1 MPQAWRNA
9 SCLSPT
15 PSTPLPT
22 PLPASIGCCPLH
34 LSRLHVGNSVVAVA
48 VAVVAVDNCTFGW
61 LAAFCS
67 HFAAIEI
74 VYRLTGNC
82 DLCKLQLDTFATAKC
97 GMNEDVDF
105 AGDFLRIISSVV
117 CCFDSA
123 CCCCCC
129 CCYCCCYAWPLVC
142 LLTWKI
148 RRDSRCWGS
157 RHSTQHTPH
166 TNLATNWIV
175 FVSINIFIGKLFA
188 HPTKKKKKKNY
199 TANRN
204 QNRS

>member
-9 SCLSPT
+9 SCLFHCPLSSPLL
-15 PSTPLPT
+15 S
-22 PLPASIGCCPLH
+22 SIGCCPLH
-34 LSRLHVGNSVVAVA
+34 LSRLHVGNTVVAVA
-48 VAVVAVDNCTFGW
+48 VVVDNCTFGW

-97 GMNEDVDF
+97 GMNEDEDF

-117 CCFDSA
+117 CCYDSA
-123 CCCCCC
+123 CCCCCW

-148 RRDSRCWGS
+148 RRDTDWVLGKPPQ
-157 RHSTQHTPH
+157 HSTHHTR
-166 TNLATNWIV
+166 T
-175 FVSINIFIGKLFA
+175 
-188 HPTKKKKKKNY
+188 
-199 TANRN
+199 
-204 QNRS
+204 